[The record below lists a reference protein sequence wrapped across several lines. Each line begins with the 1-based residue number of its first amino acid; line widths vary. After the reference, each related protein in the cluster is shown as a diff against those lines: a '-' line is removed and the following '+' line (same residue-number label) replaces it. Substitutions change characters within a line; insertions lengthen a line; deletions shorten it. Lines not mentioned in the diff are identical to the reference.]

1 VVTGVAAP
9 TTGGE
14 HVGRFEQV
22 RDNLRR
28 AYEAG
33 RASVRAAR
41 DEARAA
47 EDDGPPTPTNHAAR
61 NASPP
66 DPAAPSGDEP
76 TPAAAAP
83 TPVAGVPTPVAG
95 VPTPAVSA
103 PSVAKPAAAR
113 PAIVVASTA
122 VSHRDDLDVPRGL
135 RVAGAWAW
143 RILLLVLAGAGVL
156 WVIAQLQLVIVPL
169 IIAMLL
175 SALLSPIVGWLR
187 RHHVHRS
194 LATALVVIGGIA
206 TMVGVLTLVV
216 NEFIAGSAQL
226 SENAAAGLNQI
237 QASLHLTDKQV
248 DSLVNS
254 VEDWL
259 HNNRGKLTSGALT
272 TAATLGHVLAGIF
285 LVLFA
290 TFFFLRD
297 GRYITRFLVGLLP
310 EPVRDPIASA
320 ADVSWHTLVAYV
332 RATVLVA
339 FIDAVGIGLWL
350 VILKV
355 PFWLPLAAL
364 VFLGAFVPIVGA
376 TLSGAVAVLVAL
388 VTRNPFIALLVL
400 TGVIAVQ
407 QLEGHVLQ
415 PLIMGRAV
423 AIHPLAVIVAIATG
437 VVLAGIVGAL
447 VAVPVVAVLNTG
459 IRHLAELRRAEETGG
474 PPPGPP
480 MPTGPPQPG
489 AAVAGLAP
497 VPPGVDF

>member
-1 VVTGVAAP
+1 M
-9 TTGGE
+9 TGGE
-14 HVGRFEQV
+14 RVGRFEQV

-41 DEARAA
+41 EEARAA
-47 EDDGPPTPTNHAAR
+47 EDDGLSVSSPAPPSSAPPNPAPPNSAPPTAAASAANPAPPTAA
-61 NASPP
+61 
-66 DPAAPSGDEP
+66 PAANPAPLSP
-76 TPAAAAP
+76 AVPAPAPAAA
-83 TPVAGVPTPVAG
+83 T
-95 VPTPAVSA
+95 
-103 PSVAKPAAAR
+103 
-113 PAIVVASTA
+113 PAIVLASTSA
-122 VSHRDDLDVPRGL
+122 SHRDDLHVPRGL
-135 RVAGAWAW
+135 RIAGAWAW
-143 RILLLVLAGAGVL
+143 RVLLLVAAVAGVL
-156 WVIAQLQLVIVPL
+156 WVIAQLQLVVVPL
-169 IIAMLL
+169 VIALL
-175 SALLSPIVGWLR
+175 FSALLSPVVGWLR
-187 RHHVHRS
+187 RRHVPRS

-206 TMVGVLTLVV
+206 AVVGVLTLVV
-216 NEFIAGSAQL
+216 NEFIAGSTQL

-237 QASLHLTDKQV
+237 QDSLHLTDKQV
-248 DSLVNS
+248 DGLITS

-259 HNNRGKLTSGALT
+259 RNNRGKLTSGALT

-297 GRYITRFLVGLLP
+297 GRYITGFLVGLLP
-310 EPVRDPIASA
+310 EPIRDSIGSA
-320 ADVSWHTLVAYV
+320 ADVSWRTLVAYV

-350 VILKV
+350 VILRV

-364 VFLGAFVPIVGA
+364 VFLGAFVPIIGA

-388 VTRNPFIALLVL
+388 VTRNPFVALLVL
-400 TGVIAVQ
+400 AGVIAVQ

-423 AIHPLAVIVAIATG
+423 AIHPLAVIVAIAAG
-437 VVLAGIVGAL
+437 IVLAGIIGAL
-447 VAVPVVAVLNTG
+447 VAVPIVAVLNTG

-480 MPTGPPQPG
+480 LPTGPPQPG
-489 AAVAGLAP
+489 AAIASFGPL
-497 VPPGVDF
+497 PPDFDR